1 MPERKPDMA
10 AADFVKTL
18 QGTDEMELTVTGRVS
33 GKKSTRPVW
42 FVLEGKTLYLLPVQG
57 SDSEW
62 YKNVLQHPTV
72 TLAVDGAKLTGKA
85 VPITDPAKVHDVVE
99 RFRAKYG
106 AGEVK
111 KYYTKLDVAVK
122 VPIP

>member
-1 MPERKPDMA
+1 MTA
-10 AADFVKTL
+10 SDFAKAL
-18 QGTDEMELTVTGRVS
+18 QKTDEIELTVTGRVS
-33 GKKSTRPVW
+33 GKKSTRSVW

-62 YKNVLQHPTV
+62 YEHVLKHPMV
-72 TLAVDGAKLTGKA
+72 TLAVEGAKWTGKT

-99 RFRAKYG
+99 RFRTKYG

-122 VPIP
+122 VPLK

>member
-1 MPERKPDMA
+1 MA
-10 AADFVKTL
+10 AADFVKAL
-18 QGTDEMELTVTGRVS
+18 QGTEEIELTVTGRVS

-62 YKNVLQHPTV
+62 YKNVLKHPTV
-72 TLAVDGAKLTGKA
+72 TLAAEEAKWTGKA
-85 VPITDPAKVHDVVE
+85 APIMDPAKVHDVVE
-99 RFRAKYG
+99 SFRTKYG

-122 VPIP
+122 VPVK